1 MFDWYPHYENYL
13 ARLQLVL
20 FMLALGATLPVGEF
34 VRVLRHPR
42 SLLVGLGVHIFVL
55 PFLAVLLNHAL
66 SLPPE
71 TAVGLVL
78 MSAMP
83 GGGLS
88 KVFAYLGKGNL
99 PLSIT
104 LTAVT
109 TLLAMATVPLWL
121 RLLAT
126 EYVPPDFQMPMVQ
139 IVVDVVGY
147 LLLPLGLAL
156 LLGRLLSSRPR
167 QLFSKICLRLG
178 FLAVLVMVVCA
189 AGAGRVRPGDYGWR
203 TPLAIILFCFLSQQ
217 LGMLPFH
224 LLRWPRPDRMA
235 VGIEVTMR
243 NMNLALFLN
252 TLLFPASDDH
262 LQILANGV
270 LFVIL
275 FYASAAMVIG
285 LIVLFVHRWLA
296 RRGARH

>member
-1 MFDWYPHYENYL
+1 MFDWYPPYENHL
-13 ARLQLVL
+13 ARWQLVL
-20 FMLALGATLPVGEF
+20 FMLALGATLTVADF
-34 VRVLRHPR
+34 ARVLRQPR

-55 PFLAVLLNHAL
+55 PLLAVLLNHAL
-66 SLPPE
+66 ALPAE

-88 KVFAYLGKGNL
+88 RVFAYLGKGNL
-99 PLSIT
+99 SLSIT

-109 TLLAMATVPLWL
+109 TLLALVTVPLWL

-126 EYVPPDFQMPMVQ
+126 AYVPPDFQMPVAE
-139 IVVDVVGY
+139 IVLDVFLY

-156 LLGRLLSSRPR
+156 LLGRFLSIRPR
-167 QLFSKICLRLG
+167 HLFSKVCLRAG
-178 FLAVLVMVVCA
+178 FLVVLIMVVCA
-189 AGAGRVRPGDYGWR
+189 AGTGRVRPGDYGWR
-203 TPLAIILFCFLSQQ
+203 TPLAIILFCVLSQQ

-224 LLRWPRPDRMA
+224 LLRWPRPDRLA

-243 NMNLALFLN
+243 NMNLALALN
-252 TLLFPASDDH
+252 TLLFPTGDEQ
-262 LQILANGV
+262 LKLLADGV

-275 FYASAAMVIG
+275 YYASVALVIG
-285 LIVLFVHRWLA
+285 LIVLGVHRWLA
-296 RRGARH
+296 RRGAGY